1 MSISI
6 VVEIK
11 SKSDDNIVKSI
22 LSDLAIHSKSE
33 VGCKYYQSTLTQEN
47 TFLLTEK
54 WSNEEAVNIHNDS
67 DHFKTLVP
75 ALVENSDIKYLKKFK
90 IYKEYDKIVSNDDL
104 YVNQNTI
111 RLIVF
116 VEVKNEEN
124 FIQLANELAMISN
137 TESGCLEYTFAKSL
151 DNENEYI
158 FIEVWQDEDALS
170 KHSGSDHCKRLLPL
184 LDIASTVKSVVKGI
198 NKI

>member
-11 SKSDDNIVKSI
+11 SKSDDNVVKSI
-22 LSDLAIHSKSE
+22 LNDLAIHSKNE

-90 IYKEYDKIVSNDDL
+90 IYKEYDKIASDDDL

-116 VEVKNEEN
+116 VEVKNEDN
-124 FIQLANELAMISN
+124 FIELANELAMISN

-170 KHSGSDHCKRLLPL
+170 LHSKSDHCKKLLPL

>member
-22 LSDLAIHSKSE
+22 LNDLAVHSKNE
-33 VGCKYYQSTLTQEN
+33 VGCKYYQLTLTQD

-54 WSNEEAVNIHNDS
+54 WSNEESVNIHNDTE
-67 DHFKTLVP
+67 HFKTLVP
-75 ALVENSDIKYLKKFK
+75 KLVENSDIKYLKKFK
-90 IYKEYDKIVSNDDL
+90 IYKEYDKQASNDDL

-116 VEVKNEEN
+116 VEVLNEDN
-124 FIQLANELAMISN
+124 FIALANELAIISN

-184 LDIASTVKSVVKGI
+184 LDVASTVKSVVKGI